1 MSRDP
6 SRPSVP
12 AALAVTPASP
22 SIPAER
28 RRPVTITQTRQVP
41 DAIRLARY
49 LRAPEI
55 GPTLLFFSG
64 GSALRH
70 TSRVLTEYTHNSVH
84 LITPFDSGGSSAKL
98 RAAFPMISVGDL
110 RNRLM
115 ALADT
120 RLKGH
125 PEVYRLFDTRFVKQ
139 ASQAELRERLAEMV
153 AGRDP
158 LVADVPLP
166 LRKLIRNHLGY
177 FSEHMPEG
185 FDLRGAS
192 VGNLILAGGY
202 LNNRSD
208 IDAVIFLFS
217 KLVAVR
223 GLVRPV
229 VDSNLHLSAELADGT
244 VVVGQHR
251 ITSRETPLPAP
262 IRELRLTETV
272 AAPEQLA
279 EAEIDDRTTQLIDE
293 AELICFPIGSF
304 WTSVMAC
311 LLPRGVGSA
320 VARAGCPKVY
330 VPNTGEDPEELGLAP
345 HDQVRVLLEQLRRD
359 AGAETPT
366 ELLLQFVVVDSERG
380 EYAGGLDIDAI
391 EALGVEVIDIPL
403 IADETAPL
411 IESRRLVELLLSLV

>member
-1 MSRDP
+1 MSNPSLPRDP
-6 SRPSVP
+6 
-12 AALAVTPASP
+12 T
-22 SIPAER
+22 IPEER
-28 RRPVTITQTRQVP
+28 RRQITLTQTRKVP
-41 DAIRLARY
+41 DPIRLARY

-55 GPTLLFFSG
+55 GPTVLFFSG
-64 GSALRH
+64 GSALRN
-70 TSRVLTEYTHNSVH
+70 TSRILTEYTHNSVH

-98 RAAFPMISVGDL
+98 RDAFPMISVGDL

-125 PEVYRLFDTRFVKQ
+125 PEVYRLFDTRFEKH
-139 ASQAELRERLAEMV
+139 AAQAELRERLADMV
-153 AGRDP
+153 AGRDA

-177 FSEHMPEG
+177 FSEHMPAS
-185 FDLRGAS
+185 FDLHGAS

-223 GLVRPV
+223 GIVRPV
-229 VDSNLHLSAELADGT
+229 VDSNLHLTAELEDGT
-244 VVVGQHR
+244 VLVGQHL
-251 ITSRETPLPAP
+251 ISSREVPLSAP

-272 AAPEQLA
+272 EAPNHLA
-279 EAEIDDRTTQLIDE
+279 EVEIDGRTTQLIDE

-311 LLPRGVGSA
+311 LLPKGVGSA

-330 VPNTGEDPEELGLAP
+330 VPNLGEDPEELGLAP

-359 AGAETPT
+359 AGEETPA
-366 ELLLQFVVVDSERG
+366 ELLLQFVLVDSQRG
-380 EYAGGLDIDAI
+380 EYVGGLDIDAI
-391 EALGVEVIDIPL
+391 EAHGVEVIDAPL
-403 IADETAPL
+403 VSDETTPL

>member
-1 MSRDP
+1 MSDP
-6 SRPSVP
+6 TRIT
-12 AALAVTPASP
+12 L
-22 SIPAER
+22 
-28 RRPVTITQTRQVP
+28 TQTRKVP

-55 GPTLLFFSG
+55 GPTVLFFSG
-64 GSALRH
+64 GSALRN
-70 TSRVLTEYTHNSVH
+70 TSRMLTEYSHNSVH

-98 RAAFPMISVGDL
+98 RDAFSIISVGDL

-120 RLKGH
+120 RLKSH
-125 PEVYRLFDTRFVKQ
+125 PDVYRLFDTRLDKDAEQ
-139 ASQAELRERLAEMV
+139 DELRRQLAEMTSG
-153 AGRDP
+153 ADP
-158 LVADVPLP
+158 LVAAVPLP
-166 LRKLIRNHLGY
+166 LRTLIRNHLGY
-177 FSEHMPEG
+177 FSEHMPPS

-192 VGNLILAGGY
+192 IGNLILAGGY
-202 LNNRSD
+202 LHNRGD

-223 GLVRPV
+223 GIVRPV
-229 VDSNLHLSAELADGT
+229 VDSNLHLTAELQDGT

-251 ITSRETPLPAP
+251 ITSPLSAP
-262 IRELRLTETV
+262 IRGLRLNEDV
-272 AAPEQLA
+272 H
-279 EAEIDDRTTQLIDE
+279 IDDRTAQLIDE

-311 LLPRGVGSA
+311 LLPRGVGGA

-330 VPNTGEDPEELGLAP
+330 VPNLGYDPEALGLAP

-359 AGAETPT
+359 AGEATPT
-366 ELLLQFVVVDSERG
+366 ELLLHFVLVDSERG

-391 EALGVEVIDIPL
+391 EALGVEVIDVPL
-403 IADETAPL
+403 VSDETAPL

>member
-1 MSRDP
+1 MP
-6 SRPSVP
+6 SSSLPLGATPPSP
-12 AALAVTPASP
+12 PGAP
-22 SIPAER
+22 SIPEER
-28 RRPVTITQTRQVP
+28 RRTITLTQTRLVP

-55 GPTLLFFSG
+55 GPTVLFFSG

-98 RAAFPMISVGDL
+98 RDAFPMISVGDL

-115 ALADT
+115 ALADI

-125 PEVYRLFDTRFVKQ
+125 PEVYRLFDMRFATD
-139 ASQAELRERLAEMV
+139 ASQTELRGRLADMV
-153 AGRDP
+153 AGLDP
-158 LVADVPLP
+158 LVAAVPLP

-177 FSEHMPEG
+177 FTDYMPPG

-192 VGNLILAGGY
+192 IGNLILAGGY

-223 GLVRPV
+223 GIVRPV
-229 VDSNLHLSAELADGT
+229 VDRNLHLAAELEDGSVIIGQHLISSAEG
-244 VVVGQHR
+244 
-251 ITSRETPLPAP
+251 PLSAP
-262 IRELRLTETV
+262 IRGLRLTEAV
-272 AAPEQLA
+272 DPPMQLA
-279 EAEIDDRTTQLIDE
+279 EVEIDDRTRQLVGE

-304 WTSVMAC
+304 WTSVLAC
-311 LLPRGVGSA
+311 LLPKGVGRA
-320 VARAGCPKVY
+320 VAEAGCPKIY
-330 VPNTGEDPEELGLAP
+330 VPNLGEDPEELGLAA
-345 HDQVRVLLEQLRRD
+345 HDQVRILLEQLRRD
-359 AGAETPT
+359 AGEHTPT
-366 ELLLQFVVVDSERG
+366 GQLLQFVLVDSERG
-380 EYAGGLDIDAI
+380 EYLGGLDIPAI
-391 EALGVEVIDIPL
+391 EAHGVEVIDTPL
-403 IADETAPL
+403 VSDETSPL

>member
-1 MSRDP
+1 MSDP
-6 SRPSVP
+6 NRPSG
-12 AALAVTPASP
+12 SP
-22 SIPAER
+22 DDDDR
-28 RRPVTITQTRQVP
+28 LRDRPRPITITQTRSVP

-55 GPTLLFFSG
+55 GPTVLFFSG

-70 TSRVLTEYTHNSVH
+70 TSRTLTEYTHNSVH

-98 RAAFPMISVGDL
+98 RDAFPMISVGDL

-125 PEVYRLFDTRFVKQ
+125 PEVYRLFDTRLPKHD
-139 ASQAELRERLAEMV
+139 SQADLRVRLAEMV

-158 LVADVPLP
+158 LVAAVPLP

-177 FSEHMPEG
+177 FSEHMPAS

-202 LNNRSD
+202 LNNRND

-223 GLVRPV
+223 GIVRPV

-244 VVVGQHR
+244 VVVGQHL
-251 ITSRETPLPAP
+251 ITSREQPLSAP

-272 AAPEQLA
+272 EAPEQLA
-279 EAEIDDRTTQLIDE
+279 EVEIDRRTIQLIDE

-304 WTSVMAC
+304 WTSVMAN
-311 LLPRGVGSA
+311 LLPKGVGSEI
-320 VARAGCPKVY
+320 ARAGCPKVY
-330 VPNTGEDPEELGLAP
+330 VPNTGTDPEELGLAP
-345 HDQVRVLLEQLRRD
+345 HDQVRLLLEQLRRD

-366 ELLLQFVVVDSERG
+366 ELLLHFVLVDSVRG
-380 EYAGGLDIDAI
+380 EYSGGLDIDAI
-391 EALGVEVIDIPL
+391 EALGVEVIDTPL
-403 IADETAPL
+403 VSDETAPL

>member
-1 MSRDP
+1 MSSADAPNPDPPRD
-6 SRPSVP
+6 
-12 AALAVTPASP
+12 L
-22 SIPAER
+22 SIPDDR
-28 RRPVTITQTRQVP
+28 RRQITLTQTRKVP
-41 DAIRLARY
+41 DPIRLARY

-55 GPTLLFFSG
+55 GPTILFFSG
-64 GSALRH
+64 GSALRN
-70 TSRVLTEYTHNSVH
+70 TSRVLTDYTHNSIH

-98 RAAFPMISVGDL
+98 RDAFPMISVGDL

-125 PEVYRLFDTRFVKQ
+125 PQVYRLFDTRFDKHAEQ
-139 ASQAELRERLAEMV
+139 AQLRERLADMV

-158 LVADVPLP
+158 LVAAVPLP

-177 FSEHMPEG
+177 FTEHMPAR

-229 VDSNLHLSAELADGT
+229 VDSNLHLTAELADGT
-244 VVVGQHR
+244 VIVGQHR
-251 ITSRETPLPAP
+251 ITKTPLSAP
-262 IRELRLTETV
+262 IRELRLAETIGSPIE
-272 AAPEQLA
+272 AA

-320 VARAGCPKVY
+320 VARAGAPKVY
-330 VPNTGEDPEELGLAP
+330 VPNLGQDPEELGLAP
-345 HDQVRVLLEQLRRD
+345 HDQVRVLLAQLRRD
-359 AGAETPT
+359 AGEETPT
-366 ELLLQFVVVDSERG
+366 ELLLHFVLVDSQRG

-391 EALGVEVIDIPL
+391 EAHGVEVIDTPL
-403 IADETAPL
+403 VSDETAPL

>member
-1 MSRDP
+1 MPDSTLPPAPARD
-6 SRPSVP
+6 
-12 AALAVTPASP
+12 LT
-22 SIPAER
+22 IPEER
-28 RRPVTITQTRQVP
+28 RRQITLTQTRKVP

-55 GPTLLFFSG
+55 GPTVLFFSG
-64 GSALRH
+64 GSALRN
-70 TSRVLTEYTHNSVH
+70 TSRVLTKYTHNSVH
-84 LITPFDSGGSSAKL
+84 LITPFDSGGSSAAL
-98 RAAFPMISVGDL
+98 RDAFPIISVGDL

-125 PEVYRLFDTRFVKQ
+125 PEVYRLFDTRFDKD
-139 ASQAELRERLAEMV
+139 AEQQLLRQRLAEMV
-153 AGRDP
+153 SGSDP
-158 LVADVPLP
+158 LVAEVPLP
-166 LRKLIRNHLGY
+166 LRKLIRHHLGY
-177 FSEHMPEG
+177 FSERMPPS

-223 GLVRPV
+223 GIVRPV
-229 VDSNLHLSAELADGT
+229 VDSNVHLTAELEDGT
-244 VVVGQHR
+244 VVVGQHL
-251 ITSRETPLPAP
+251 ITNPDSPLSAP
-262 IRELRLTETV
+262 IRELRLTELTHLIG
-272 AAPEQLA
+272 APEQLA
-279 EAEIDDRTTQLIDE
+279 EVQIDDRTAQLIDE

-311 LLPRGVGSA
+311 LLPKGVGSA

-330 VPNTGEDPEELGLAP
+330 VPNLGRDPEELGLAP

-359 AGAETPT
+359 AGEHTPS
-366 ELLLQFVVVDSERG
+366 ERLLHFVLVDRERG
-380 EYAGGLDIDAI
+380 EYAGGLDIQAI
-391 EALGVEVIDIPL
+391 EALGVEVIDTPL
-403 IADETAPL
+403 VSDETAPL